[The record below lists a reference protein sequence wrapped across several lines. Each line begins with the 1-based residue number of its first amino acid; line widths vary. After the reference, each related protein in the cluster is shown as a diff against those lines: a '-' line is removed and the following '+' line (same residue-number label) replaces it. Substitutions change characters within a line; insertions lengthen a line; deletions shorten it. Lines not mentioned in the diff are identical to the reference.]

1 MRPSD
6 VFFESLN
13 RFNTAKFSGALLPG
27 ELSDLI
33 IQVSN
38 VYSNK
43 AKNSPE
49 ISEENMDAFMALIP
63 EVNCFKSKHDNLLVA
78 HETAQESLDMA
89 MLERANRYGRVKVM
103 KS

>member
-13 RFNTAKFSGALLPG
+13 RFNTAKFSGALLSG

-63 EVNCFKSKHDNLLVA
+63 KVNCFNLKHDNLLVA

-89 MLERANRYGRVKVM
+89 MLERTNRYERVKVM